1 MRGCYGDSV
10 AMGILRGLLDRL
22 ILVCAVAAGGLVPGF
37 IAQYRQRLGGR
48 LAQAQLDLAGWQ
60 RIADQS
66 FHGDLAS
73 LIRHHLSSTDPAFH
87 AEGAVI
93 RSLIAT
99 VRQLQ
104 DALDALHGSVFHQA
118 LYLATHI
125 DVGLARATLG
135 EWVPT
140 FSFSV
145 DGLTFAGLFALAVW
159 LLFHASWRTTAAIG
173 GRVHGVLTRRGAPKP
188 M

>member
-1 MRGCYGDSV
+1 
-10 AMGILRGLLDRL
+10 MGILRGLLDRL

-37 IAQYRQRLGGR
+37 ISQYRQRLGGR
-48 LAQAQLDLAGWQ
+48 LDQAQLDLAAWQ

-104 DALDALHGSVFHQA
+104 DALNALHGSVFHQA
-118 LYLATHI
+118 LYLAMHM
-125 DVGLARATLG
+125 DMGLARATLG

-140 FSFSV
+140 FSLSV
-145 DGLTFAGLFALAVW
+145 DGLAFAGLFALAVW
-159 LLFHASWRTTAAIG
+159 LLFHASWRATAAVG
-173 GRVHGVLTRRGAPKP
+173 GWLHRTLTPRDEPKP
-188 M
+188 L